1 MQQIL
6 DRVNSPDDIR
16 DLSYKELDQLSQ
28 EIRERIINTVADNGG
43 HLASNLGI
51 TDVTIA
57 MHRVFHSPDDTL
69 IFDVGH
75 QAYAHKIITG
85 RKEMF
90 PSLRQDGGI
99 SGFTNKAES
108 EHDFLTSGHCGS
120 SVSCA
125 VGVAET
131 NRMLGNDH
139 WAVALIGD
147 GSFTNGMI
155 WEAIE
160 QLASQKLRVM
170 VILND
175 NGMSIS
181 KNVGGMSRYLSR
193 IRTSKKYFGFKYKT
207 KKLFSKTP
215 LIGKGLISASVS
227 VKEFIKRVSGIQTW
241 FEMMGLEYI
250 GPVDGHN
257 IRKLV
262 SVLEEAK
269 TTDCPVIV
277 HVKTKKGYGFAPAE
291 ENPESF
297 HSTSSNLGTDRQK
310 DGDDI
315 KSFTGLVSKRM
326 VRLGEENKNSVA
338 ITAAMT
344 GGCGLAEFAEKFP
357 DRFLDVGIAEE
368 HAITCASG
376 MAIRGGGSIL
386 PVVVIYST
394 FVQRTFDQMWHDV
407 GIQNF
412 SGNNSHVMLLVSHCG
427 LVAGDGVTHQGIYD
441 VSLLSLIEG
450 VTVYS
455 PDDYEAFNRS
465 FDECVGGK
473 GLTVIRY
480 PKNSEAIYDHD
491 FQDYGEWKLFRPEGT
506 RRDGDAV
513 LVTYGKISEEAVAAA
528 HDCGIEAIVLRRII
542 PLPDDGELQGRLRNA
557 KTVIVVEETVE
568 RGGIGEH
575 LSLTLPG
582 KVEVR
587 AIEDTD
593 VPHATRDILLRHY
606 GIDRESLKNWI
617 RELL

>member
-1 MQQIL
+1 MLEIL
-6 DRVNSPDDIR
+6 NRVNSPDDLKT
-16 DLSYKELDQLSQ
+16 LSYRELDQLSQ
-28 EIRERIINTVADNGG
+28 EIRENIISTVADNGG

-57 MHRVFHSPDDTL
+57 MHRVFNSPDDTL

-85 RKEMF
+85 RRDLF
-90 PSLRQDGGI
+90 SSLRRDGGI

-125 VGVAET
+125 IGVAET
-131 NRMLGNDH
+131 NRMLGNEN

-155 WEAIE
+155 YEAIE
-160 QLASQKLRVM
+160 QLSAKKLRVM

-181 KNVGGMSRYLSR
+181 KNVGGMSKYLSR
-193 IRTSKKYFGFKYKT
+193 IRTSKKYFGFKYKA

-215 LIGKGLISASVS
+215 LIGRGLTSASVS
-227 VKEFIKRVSGIQTW
+227 VKEFIKRVSGLQTW
-241 FEMMGLEYI
+241 FEIMGLEYI
-250 GPVDGHN
+250 GPIDGHN
-257 IRKLV
+257 IRKLI

-269 TTDCPVIV
+269 ATDCPVIV
-277 HVKTKKGYGFAPAE
+277 HVKTRKGYGFAPAE

-297 HSTSSNLGTDRQK
+297 HSTSRNLGTDGQGGSAGIR
-310 DGDDI
+310 
-315 KSFTGLVSKRM
+315 SFRELVSAEM
-326 VRLGEENKNSVA
+326 IRLGEQNENSVA

-344 GGCGLAEFAEKFP
+344 GGCGLSEFAERFP

-376 MAIRGGGSIL
+376 MAIRGRGAVL
-386 PVVVIYST
+386 PVVILYST

-427 LVAGDGVTHQGIYD
+427 LVEGEGVTHQGIYD
-441 VSLLSLIEG
+441 VSLFSLIEG

-455 PDDYEAFNRS
+455 PDTYEAFSRS
-465 FDECVGGK
+465 FVDCAGGK

-480 PKNSEAIYDHD
+480 PKNSEAKYQQTGTDM
-491 FQDYGEWKLFRPEGT
+491 GEWKTFRPEGT
-506 RRDGDAV
+506 VREGII
-513 LVTYGKISEEAVAAA
+513 LVTYGKIAEEAVPAA
-528 HDCGIEAIVLRRII
+528 CGCGVETVVLRKIV
-542 PLPDDGELQGRLRNA
+542 PLPEDDALKEKLRNSS
-557 KTVIVVEETVE
+557 TVLVVEETVE

-575 LSLTLPG
+575 LSAILPNR
-582 KVEVR
+582 VMIR
-587 AIEDTD
+587 AIEDED
-593 VPHATRDILLRHY
+593 VPHASRPALLKRY
-606 GIDRESLKNWI
+606 GIDRESIENWI
-617 RELL
+617 REIR

>member
-1 MQQIL
+1 MQDIL
-6 DRVNSPDDIR
+6 NRVNSPG
-16 DLSYKELDQLSQ
+16 DLKRLSLEELEQLSQ
-28 EIRERIINTVADNGG
+28 EIRESIINTVADNGG

-51 TDVTIA
+51 TDVTVA
-57 MHRVFHSPDDTL
+57 MHRVFNSPDDTL

-85 RKEMF
+85 RRDAF

-99 SGFTNKAES
+99 SGFTNRAES

-125 VGVAET
+125 IGVAET
-131 NRMLGNDH
+131 NRILGNDN

-155 WEAIE
+155 YEAME
-160 QLASQKLRVM
+160 QLSAKKLRVM

-193 IRTSKKYFGFKYKT
+193 VRTSKEYFGFKYRT

-215 LIGKGLISASVS
+215 LIGKGLTSASVS

-241 FEMMGLEYI
+241 FEIMGLEYI

-262 SVLEEAK
+262 AVLEEAK

-297 HSTSSNLGTDRQK
+297 HSTSRNLGTDGQ
-310 DGDDI
+310 GDSTRI
-315 KSFTGLVSKRM
+315 GSFRELVSRRM
-326 VRLGEENKNSVA
+326 VRLGEENINSVA

-344 GGCGLAEFAEKFP
+344 GGCGLTEFAEKYP

-368 HAITCASG
+368 HAVTCASG
-376 MAIRGGGSIL
+376 MAMRGGGKVL
-386 PVVVIYST
+386 PVVILYST
-394 FVQRTFDQMWHDV
+394 FVQRTFDQLWHDV

-412 SGNNSHVMLLVSHCG
+412 PGNNSHMMLLVSHCG
-427 LVAGDGVTHQGIYD
+427 LVEGEGVTHQGIYD
-441 VSLLSLIEG
+441 VALLSLIEG
-450 VTVYS
+450 ATVYS
-455 PDDYEAFNRS
+455 PDTYEAFSRS
-465 FDECVGGK
+465 FDDCVNGK

-480 PKNSEAIYDHD
+480 PKNSEAVYEHECRDHGD
-491 FQDYGEWKLFRPEGT
+491 WKLFSPAEAS
-506 RRDGDAV
+506 DGGPV
-513 LVTYGKISEEAVAAA
+513 VVTYGKISEEAVAAA
-528 HDCGIEAIVLRRII
+528 YGCGIRTVVLRRIV
-542 PLPDDGELQGRLRNA
+542 PFPDDAELSGILR
-557 KTVIVVEETVE
+557 KSGPVMVVEEVIG
-568 RGGIGEH
+568 RGGVGEF
-575 LSLTLPG
+575 LAASLPG
-582 KVEVR
+582 RVIVR
-587 AIEDTD
+587 AIEEAD
-593 VPHATRDILLRHY
+593 VPHAGREPLLRRYGLDRASLERWIRDIQ
-606 GIDRESLKNWI
+606 
-617 RELL
+617 